1 MQNPHGLMHKC
12 CKCFSLWALTEAILH
27 IIVPI
32 FLESIGSYVKNTLG
46 ELVKINK
53 PHNIQN
59 ITGYVTSTT
68 QFSVRFFFFC
78 FSFVSLFLGI
88 HDVEAYYRTIGKSW
102 LLCNK
107 FAAIKVGMGARP
119 QQ

>member
-1 MQNPHGLMHKC
+1 MLLSM
-12 CKCFSLWALTEAILH
+12 ALTQAILH

-68 QFSVRFFFFC
+68 QFNVRVFCSLLVFFLA
-78 FSFVSLFLGI
+78 SMMWRRI
-88 HDVEAYYRTIGKSW
+88 TE
-102 LLCNK
+102 
-107 FAAIKVGMGARP
+107 
-119 QQ
+119 Q

>member
-1 MQNPHGLMHKC
+1 MHKC
-12 CKCFSLWALTEAILH
+12 WKCFGLWALTQAILH

-68 QFSVRFFFFC
+68 QFNVRVFCSLLVFFLA
-78 FSFVSLFLGI
+78 SMMWRRI
-88 HDVEAYYRTIGKSW
+88 TE
-102 LLCNK
+102 
-107 FAAIKVGMGARP
+107 
-119 QQ
+119 Q